1 MATGRTWAQVARK
14 KTPPAL
20 PTECA
25 VNLEQYAAPQHLPPS
40 SSRHSAFV
48 PLPVTFQLNW
58 MLDTLASLP
67 TSTVGVVPRSDISL
81 LKVCFT
87 NKEAQ
92 QDFLSSPLTTTHFT
106 AQPLPPAGVSP
117 QYIPVKLV
125 NVPILSTLVIDHHI
139 CSLWSKYSEVVAL
152 APHTVKGLPLT
163 TNRWDMV
170 IKLPSVGNSL
180 SATPFFDLLGFK
192 VLASW
197 PSSDKACPQCKEVG
211 HDSRACP
218 RHPASNKCTIKKT
231 SSAPPPPTP
240 SSSLSAADTAPRG
253 ASVIMQATS
262 SDAAAVDTPASDP
275 IIPISTDMDIADE
288 DMVDVTSSASTST
301 STPAPTPTPIP
312 TPTTSTKSSSGPTR
326 MNQKDLAYLS
336 PTQLRTLTPAV
347 APKHID
353 FEVYMKLSAEQQ
365 DAMPMFINIRS
376 LGKPAAPLRC
386 RTRSKDRDKK

>member
-25 VNLEQYAAPQHLPPS
+25 VNLEQYAAPQRLPLS

-67 TSTVGVVPRSDISL
+67 NSTIGVVPRADISL
-81 LKVCFT
+81 LEVCFA

-92 QDFLSSPLTTTHFT
+92 QYFLSSPLTTTHFT
-106 AQPLPPAGVSP
+106 AQPLPPAGITP

-125 NVPILSTLVIDHHI
+125 NVPVLSTLVIDHHI
-139 CSLWSKYSEVVAL
+139 RSLWSKYGEVVAL

-197 PSSDKACPQCKEVG
+197 PGSDKACPRCKEVG
-211 HDSRACP
+211 HDSHACP
-218 RHPASNKCTIKKT
+218 RRPASNKRTTKKT

-253 ASVIMQATS
+253 ASVITQATS
-262 SDAAAVDTPASDP
+262 SDAAAIVAPASDP
-275 IIPISTDMDIADE
+275 IIPISTDMDITDE
-288 DMVDVTSSASTST
+288 DMADASTSASTST
-301 STPAPTPTPIP
+301 STPAPTTTPLP
-312 TPTTSTKSSSGPTR
+312 TPTTSTQSSSGPTR
-326 MNQKDLAYLS
+326 MHQKDLLYLS
-336 PTQLRTLTPAV
+336 PTQLKSLTSAV

-365 DAMPMFINIRS
+365 DAMPSFINIRS
-376 LGKPAAPLRC
+376 LGKPVAPNLR

>member
-25 VNLEQYAAPQHLPPS
+25 VNLEQYAAPQRLPPS

-67 TSTVGVVPRSDISL
+67 TSTVSVVPRSDISL
-81 LKVCFT
+81 LEVCFA

-92 QDFLSSPLTTTHFT
+92 LDFLSSPLTTTHFT
-106 AQPLPPAGVSP
+106 AQPLPPAGVTP
-117 QYIPVKLV
+117 QYILVKLV
-125 NVPILSTLVIDHHI
+125 NVPILSTLVLDHQI
-139 CSLWSKYSEVVAL
+139 RSLWSKHGEVVAL

-170 IKLPSVGNSL
+170 IKLPSVGKSL
-180 SATPFFDLLGFK
+180 SATPFFDVLGFK

-197 PSSDKACPQCKEVG
+197 PGSDKACPRCKEVG
-211 HDSRACP
+211 HDSRTCP
-218 RHPASNKCTIKKT
+218 RRPASNKRTTKKV
-231 SSAPPPPTP
+231 SSAPPPTP
-240 SSSLSAADTAPRG
+240 SSFLSAADTAPRG
-253 ASVIMQATS
+253 ASVITQAIIP
-262 SDAAAVDTPASDP
+262 DAAAIDTPVSDP

-288 DMVDVTSSASTST
+288 DMADVTSSASTST
-301 STPAPTPTPIP
+301 STPAPTTSPLP
-312 TPTTSTKSSSGPTR
+312 TPTTSTQSSSGPTR
-326 MNQKDLAYLS
+326 MHQKDLLYLS
-336 PTQLRTLTPAV
+336 PTQLKSLTPAV

-353 FEVYMKLSAEQQ
+353 FEVYMKLSAQQQ
-365 DAMPMFINIRS
+365 DAMPTFINIRS
-376 LGKPAAPLRC
+376 LGKPAASLH
-386 RTRSKDRDKK
+386 RTRSKD